1 MKRAI
6 LDALAARYEA
16 QIAEADATVKI
27 FLENSVGIGE
37 HPQHID
43 EVDKQFE
50 KIAAAEEKLKVL
62 EDFSRTTRR
71 RVMDDMTIVSK
82 TQKLLKER
90 LQNIGDSILA
100 GGVDNMEKYKYL
112 IGQAHAIQLTLQD
125 ISNLLKPKEQQDEQ
139 GNVIDIG
146 EGSTKN

>member
-1 MKRAI
+1 
-6 LDALAARYEA
+6 
-16 QIAEADATVKI
+16 
-27 FLENSVGIGE
+27 
-37 HPQHID
+37 
-43 EVDKQFE
+43 
-50 KIAAAEEKLKVL
+50 
-62 EDFSRTTRR
+62 
-71 RVMDDMTIVSK
+71 MDDITIVSK

>member
-1 MKRAI
+1 
-6 LDALAARYEA
+6 
-16 QIAEADATVKI
+16 
-27 FLENSVGIGE
+27 
-37 HPQHID
+37 
-43 EVDKQFE
+43 
-50 KIAAAEEKLKVL
+50 
-62 EDFSRTTRR
+62 
-71 RVMDDMTIVSK
+71 MDDMTIVSK

-100 GGVDNMEKYKYL
+100 GGVDNMERYKYL